1 MLPSQSYFVVGVSM
15 LLEGKR
21 CLIFGVA
28 NTKSIAYGIADA
40 FAKQGAK
47 LAMNYFGDAL
57 KKRVL
62 PIAEELHADF
72 TFPCNVSDDTELLQ
86 AVNLVKKQWGSIDVL
101 VHSVAFANKDELAG
115 RFIDTSKNGFNTAL
129 EISAFSLPYITKHFE
144 PLLVDGA
151 SIITL
156 SYYGAEKFVP
166 NYNVMG
172 IAKSALESS
181 VRYLAMDLGIR
192 QIRVNAISAGP
203 IKTLAASGISDF
215 SHILRMVEEKAPL
228 KRNVTQEEVGDV
240 AVFLAS
246 SLSRA
251 VTGEV
256 LHVDCGYNTVG
267 V

>member
-1 MLPSQSYFVVGVSM
+1 M
-15 LLEGKR
+15 LLENKK
-21 CLIFGVA
+21 CLIFGIA
-28 NTKSIAYGIADA
+28 NTKSIAYGIAEA
-40 FAKQGAK
+40 FARNGAC

-57 KKRVL
+57 KKRVI

-72 TFPCNVSDDTELLQ
+72 TFPCNVTSTEDLENTVTLVREKWGEIDT
-86 AVNLVKKQWGSIDVL
+86 I
-101 VHSVAFANKDELAG
+101 VHSVAFANKDELDG
-115 RFIDTSKNGFNTAL
+115 RFLDTSQEGFSIAL
-129 EISAFSLPYITKHFE
+129 EVSAFSLTHIIKYFE
-144 PLLVDGA
+144 PLLAEQA

-156 SYYGAEKFVP
+156 SYYGAEKYIP
-166 NYNVMG
+166 HYNVMG
-172 IAKSALESS
+172 VAKSALESS
-181 VRYLAMDLGIR
+181 VRYLAMDLGSK

-215 SHILRMVEEKAPL
+215 SHILRVVEERSPL

-251 VTGEV
+251 ITGEV
-256 LHVDCGYNTVG
+256 IHVDCGYNTIG